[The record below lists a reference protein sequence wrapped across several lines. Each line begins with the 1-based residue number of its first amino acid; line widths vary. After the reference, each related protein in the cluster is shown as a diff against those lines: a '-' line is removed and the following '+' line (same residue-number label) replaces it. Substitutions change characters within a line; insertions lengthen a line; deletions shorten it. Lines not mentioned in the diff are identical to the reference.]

1 MGIGSLEAPL
11 AEPLENHATADVH
24 TPTIVVNGVRKPS
37 TFSTIIA
44 SPAVLVPYCDIS
56 FCTHMDSTKRVHEA
70 RGSFALRVS
79 KLVGVANEPLKKTVL
94 KWGRNLLDLR
104 L

>member
-1 MGIGSLEAPL
+1 
-11 AEPLENHATADVH
+11 
-24 TPTIVVNGVRKPS
+24 
-37 TFSTIIA
+37 
-44 SPAVLVPYCDIS
+44 
-56 FCTHMDSTKRVHEA
+56 MDSTKRVHEA
-70 RGSFALRVS
+70 RGSFALRVP